1 MGDCLV
7 SLTIFGF
14 AYLSYSVSE
23 NLSSVSATHSMNA
36 LMDGNLEEYGEYI
49 IKRQLYT
56 LASQVFHVIYRSFKQ
71 ETTDALASWMNCL
84 WLSTLS
90 FNVSL
95 NCFSTSITNR
105 ASEVTIR
112 PKHPLFPKYGF

>member
-56 LASQVFHVIYRSFKQ
+56 LASQLFHVIYMATFVLVGYSFV
-71 ETTDALASWMNCL
+71 E
-84 WLSTLS
+84 
-90 FNVSL
+90 
-95 NCFSTSITNR
+95 
-105 ASEVTIR
+105 
-112 PKHPLFPKYGF
+112 GFIVK

>member
-14 AYLSYSVSE
+14 AYLSYSVCE

-56 LASQVFHVIYRSFKQ
+56 LASQLFHVIYMATFVLVGYSFV
-71 ETTDALASWMNCL
+71 E
-84 WLSTLS
+84 
-90 FNVSL
+90 
-95 NCFSTSITNR
+95 
-105 ASEVTIR
+105 
-112 PKHPLFPKYGF
+112 GFIIK

>member
-14 AYLSYSVSE
+14 AYLSYSVCE

-56 LASQVFHVIYRSFKQ
+56 FASQLFHAIYVATFVLVCYSFV
-71 ETTDALASWMNCL
+71 E
-84 WLSTLS
+84 
-90 FNVSL
+90 
-95 NCFSTSITNR
+95 
-105 ASEVTIR
+105 
-112 PKHPLFPKYGF
+112 GFIIK